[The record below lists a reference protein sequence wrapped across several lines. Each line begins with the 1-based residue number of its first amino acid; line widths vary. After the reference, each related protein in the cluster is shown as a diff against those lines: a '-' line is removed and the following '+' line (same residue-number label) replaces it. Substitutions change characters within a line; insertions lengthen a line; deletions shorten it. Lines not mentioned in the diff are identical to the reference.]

1 MRVLLRVFLVVKAVT
16 PRSALSPQRMAVG
29 AVVVAL
35 ALPLPAMAEEEAVS
49 GQKAIRP
56 TPRQL
61 TARAEVV
68 MVVYRQ
74 A

>member
-1 MRVLLRVFLVVKAVT
+1 MLVLVLL
-16 PRSALSPQRMAVG
+16 LS
-29 AVVVAL
+29 
-35 ALPLPAMAEEEAVS
+35 AMAEEEAVS

-56 TPRQL
+56 TPWQL